1 MEMLVTTGAMSRA
14 KLQSNRHHRQTNIQ
28 LFTDLLPDQQC
39 RRTEGKLKS
48 EMRDINTGVCFA
60 LLTEYL
66 CIAGDA
72 RGRC

>member
-1 MEMLVTTGAMSRA
+1 MEMLVTTGAIRRA
-14 KLQSNRHHRQTNIQ
+14 KLQSICHHQQTDTQ
-28 LFTDLLPDQQC
+28 LFTDLSPDQQC

-66 CIAGDA
+66 CIPGDA